1 MNKRIR
7 KKHRW
12 KSYTAKDPKKYRYT
26 RNYALKY
33 FRSRCI
39 RHGTLYRYA
48 ASVHSIETNVLNLKR
63 ASKWVREYSL
73 HHRMKF
79 NAFIDKGHCGLP
91 KIEL

>member
-1 MNKRIR
+1 MNTRIR

-12 KSYTAKDPKKYRYT
+12 KFHTTKDPKKYRYT

-33 FRSRCI
+33 FYSQCT

-48 ASVHSIETNVLNLKR
+48 ASVRSIETNVFNLKR

-73 HHRMKF
+73 HHRVKP
-79 NAFIDKGHCGLP
+79 NAFIYKGHVSLP